1 LKLRAVPAWAHLETL
16 TQELAAIG
24 FYLSGHP
31 LDEYREALARLHV
44 GRWSEFDA
52 KVRAHGSC
60 EARLA
65 ATVSNCQVR
74 KSTAG
79 NRFAFGGFSDPT
91 GQFEAVIFS
100 DTLDAAGELLEPG
113 KAVLL
118 SVEAELDGDAVK
130 TRVTSVAS
138 LDHVL
143 GRESR
148 GLQIV
153 ADGSLAL
160 DEFIKLLKTD
170 GSSLIQLKLKL
181 PDTGR
186 EIEMSLGRRFEL
198 TPRSAGQLKSLPGV
212 LAVERL

>member
-1 LKLRAVPAWAHLETL
+1 M
-16 TQELAAIG
+16 
-24 FYLSGHP
+24 
-31 LDEYREALARLHV
+31 
-44 GRWSEFDA
+44 
-52 KVRAHGSC
+52 
-60 EARLA
+60 
-65 ATVSNCQVR
+65 
-74 KSTAG
+74 
-79 NRFAFGGFSDPT
+79 
-91 GQFEAVIFS
+91 
-100 DTLDAAGELLEPG
+100 LEPG

-138 LDHVL
+138 LDQVL
-143 GRESR
+143 GRESK
-148 GLQIV
+148 GLQVV

-160 DEFIKLLKTD
+160 DEFFKLLKTD

-181 PDTGR
+181 LDTGR